1 MVLTDILLAELELVP
16 ISGPPWGQRGDPIME
31 LKERFWQLT
40 QERFGR
46 APDQCDDG
54 QLYEGLLLLT
64 QQMAQ
69 SLPAPDS
76 GRKLYYF
83 SAEFLM
89 GKLLSNNLL
98 ALGLYDPVKKILS
111 DLGRDLGIIESMEP
125 EPSLGNGRP
134 GPVGCLLSG
143 LYRRLGAAWGRGW
156 TQLPL
161 WPVPAEVRP

>member
-1 MVLTDILLAELELVP
+1 
-16 ISGPPWGQRGDPIME
+16 
-31 LKERFWQLT
+31 
-40 QERFGR
+40 
-46 APDQCDDG
+46 
-54 QLYEGLLLLT
+54 
-64 QQMAQ
+64 
-69 SLPAPDS
+69 
-76 GRKLYYF
+76 
-83 SAEFLM
+83 M

>member
-69 SLPAPDS
+69 SLPTPDS
-76 GRKLYYF
+76 GPEAVLFFRRVF
-83 SAEFLM
+83 DGQAVVQQSA
-89 GKLLSNNLL
+89 G
-98 ALGLYDPVKKILS
+98 A
-111 DLGRDLGIIESMEP
+111 
-125 EPSLGNGRP
+125 
-134 GPVGCLLSG
+134 GPL
-143 LYRRLGAAWGRGW
+143 
-156 TQLPL
+156 
-161 WPVPAEVRP
+161 